1 MTRIPLLLIIFM
13 LLQAC
18 AGNGGRLGPTIAEL
32 ESRTIDI
39 EPQVSFDIDNAD
51 VINSYRQLVE
61 ITPRGDEYGKE
72 LQRLADLELEASM
85 DNRLSEDPAIQ
96 DQGLLE
102 AKIAISRYQQYLV
115 DYPNRPDNDM
125 VLYQLSRAYAIE
137 SQVDEAQQV
146 MDQLARDF
154 PQSRYIDEVQFRR
167 GEYLFVSGQYV
178 QAELAY
184 AVVVQDHE
192 DSIYYEKSLY
202 KLGWSQFKQNQNR
215 AAIGSYVKLL
225 DRKQDQQM
233 LDKIKLAENLSRTEQ
248 ELVEDV
254 LRVISLA
261 FSYLPD
267 REPIGQFFNTAGQR
281 AYEPLLYQEL
291 AELYLSKQRITDA
304 ANVYL
309 AYGERYPYSP
319 FRPQFHSQVIEI
331 YKGSTFS
338 ALLLPEKQ
346 KFVEQFNVG
355 TSFWQQQNPAT
366 QAELQPI
373 LATHISDIATHY
385 HATARASKKS
395 KDYRVAAGWY
405 QLYLDSFPQDPKA
418 AYMNFLLAESR
429 FDAGQFA
436 LAINDYEKTA
446 YDYPAHKD
454 SAEAGYAALIAYDR
468 LYQASKKA
476 DKPALNQRLIQSSL
490 RFSDSFPNDKRMP
503 AVLIKTTAQF
513 FDLKQYTQAQQGAE
527 RLINRP
533 NTDPKITRK
542 AWVIVA
548 HSRFELANY
557 PNAELAYIEVLKVIP
572 RQDKSRKEIRER
584 LALSIYRQ
592 GELARDS
599 GQFAVA
605 AEHFI
610 RVGKTVPSSPKR
622 ITADYDAA
630 TAYISLQD
638 WNKAIIQLEGFRKK
652 YPKHKKWRQGISEKL
667 ALAYKSNGN
676 PKQSA
681 DEVMKLVKIAPKTEH
696 KLLLWQAAELY
707 EDAEQPKQAVA
718 IYKTYI
724 KKYPK
729 PLSQSIELRHKI
741 SLYYQERKD
750 NKRYTYWLKEIV
762 KADSKGGK
770 QRTGRTRYLA
780 ATASLELVEPLRN
793 KYYKA
798 RLTLPLKKSLK
809 RKKQLMKQSL
819 DAYGKAAKYQVEEVT
834 TAATFEIAEIYRDFA
849 NSLMESDRPKN
860 LNEEELEEYNYLLE
874 DQAYPFE
881 EKAISIH
888 QSNLVRIPDGSY
900 DDAIKD
906 SLQALA
912 KLMPFRYDKNE
923 VKEKYVE
930 VVR

>member
-1 MTRIPLLLIIFM
+1 MNRLPLMLLLFI
-13 LLQAC
+13 LLQGC

-32 ESRTIDI
+32 ESRVVDID
-39 EPQVSFDIDNAD
+39 PQVSFDIDSAD
-51 VINSYRQLVE
+51 VIASYRELVE
-61 ITPRGDEYGKE
+61 ITPRGDGYGKE

-96 DQGLLE
+96 DQGMNE
-102 AKIAISRYQQYLV
+102 ARAAISRYRQYLS
-115 DYPNRPDNDM
+115 DYPDRPDNDLI
-125 VLYQLSRAYAIE
+125 LYQLSRAYAID
-137 SQVDEAQQV
+137 SQVDDAQQI
-146 MDQLARDF
+146 MDQLTRQY
-154 PQSRYIDEVQFRR
+154 PQSRYMDEVQFRR
-167 GEYLFVSGQYV
+167 GEYLFVNGQYV
-178 QAELAY
+178 QAEMAY
-184 AVVVQDHE
+184 AVVVNNHE
-192 DSIYYEKSLY
+192 DSIFYEKSLY

-215 AAIGSYVKLL
+215 QAIASYVKLL

-233 LDKIKLAENLSRTEQ
+233 LDKVRLADDLSRSEQ

-267 REPIGQFFNTAGQR
+267 RGPR
-281 AYEPLLYQEL
+281 DYEPLLYQKL
-291 AELYLSKQRITDA
+291 AQLYLSKQRITDA
-304 ANVYL
+304 ANTYL
-309 AYGERYPYSP
+309 AYGERYPFSP

-331 YKGSTFS
+331 YKDSTFS
-338 ALLLPEKQ
+338 SLLLPEKQ

-355 TSFWQQQNPAT
+355 TSFWQQQDAQT
-366 QAELQPI
+366 QAELQPV
-373 LATHISDIATHY
+373 LATHVSDIATHY
-385 HATARASKKS
+385 HATARASKKAN
-395 KDYRVAAGWY
+395 DYRRAAGWY

-429 FDAGQFA
+429 FDAGQYA
-436 LAINDYEKTA
+436 KAIDDYEKTA
-446 YDYPAHKD
+446 YFYPRHKD

-468 LYQASKKA
+468 LYQKTNKA
-476 DKPALNQRLIQSSL
+476 DKPAVNQRLIQSSL
-490 RFSDSFPNDKRMP
+490 RFSDSFPEDKRMP
-503 AVLIKTTAQF
+503 SVLIKTTAQF
-513 FDLKQYTQAQQGAE
+513 FDLKQYAQAQQGGE

-548 HSRFELANY
+548 HSRFQLANY
-557 PNAELAYIEVLKVIP
+557 PSAEIAYIEVLKVIP
-572 RQDKSRKEIRER
+572 AKDKTRKEIRER

-599 GQFAVA
+599 GQFAIA
-605 AEHFI
+605 AEHFL
-610 RVGKTVPSSPKR
+610 RVGKTVPTSPKR
-622 ITADYDAA
+622 VTADYDAA

-638 WNKAIIQLEGFRKK
+638 WDKAIVQLEGFRKK

-667 ALAYKSNGN
+667 ALAYKNSGN

-681 DEVMKLVKIAPKTEH
+681 DEVMKLVKIAPKTEQ

-707 EDAEQPKQAVA
+707 DEAKQPKQAVA

-724 KKYPK
+724 KQYPK

-741 SLYYQERKD
+741 AVYYRERKD
-750 NKRYTYWLKEIV
+750 NKRYSYWLKEIV

-849 NSLMESDRPKN
+849 NSLLDSDRPKN

-923 VKEKYVE
+923 VMEKYVE